1 MIYWFALFGLLV
13 LLIAAIVVYNLIIIY
28 IGLKIFVKPIDKSE

>member
-28 IGLKIFVKPIDKSE
+28 IGINIFIKPIDKKE